1 MTAPN
6 PADCVAKRGS
16 STILVLAWEL
26 KHVKTLY
33 FDCFSGISGDM
44 TIGALLDLGVDFD
57 YLKTEVGKLPL
68 AEFDA
73 GFDLRVSSVLRAKIK
88 ATKFDVVVAGES
100 HHAHGPAHHD
110 HSDAH
115 RQGPEHAHS
124 HEHSDDPGGG
134 HFHRKASD
142 IIRMIQKSGLS
153 SPVRERAVAI
163 FEKLAVSEGQVHD
176 IRPEDV
182 EFHEVGAIDSIVDVV
197 GTAIGL
203 DALEVERFMCSPIN
217 IGGGFIH
224 CQHGVYPVPAPAT
237 ANLLTHAPVYSK
249 HVDAELVTPT
259 GAAILAATIDEF
271 GPMDGFQ
278 IESIGYGAGTKSFAA
293 FPNCL
298 RLFLG
303 TVVPPNQ
310 TVSKD
315 AVVVIE
321 ANIDDM
327 SAEAL
332 AYAGEKLLASGAL
345 DVVTIPVVMKKG
357 RPGYLLQV
365 LAAPGAE
372 QMLSRTMF
380 EETTTIG
387 LRMRP
392 MSRRVLDRE
401 TVAVETPHGKVALKV
416 SRFEGR
422 VVNVSPE
429 YDDCARLARETGR
442 PFHQIRD
449 DAIKSYE
456 TVKTNR

>member
-1 MTAPN
+1 M
-6 PADCVAKRGS
+6 
-16 STILVLAWEL
+16 
-26 KHVKTLY
+26 KTLY

-68 AEFDA
+68 ADFDA
-73 GFDLRVSSVLRAKIK
+73 GFDLRVSPVVRANIK
-88 ATKFDVVVAGES
+88 ATKFDVFVAGES
-100 HHAHGPAHHD
+100 DHAHGHTHHE
-110 HSDAH
+110 HSGAH

-124 HEHSDDPGGG
+124 QEHSDEHSVNRDGG

-142 IIRMIQKSGLS
+142 IIRMIQESGLS
-153 SPVRERAVAI
+153 GRVRERAVAI
-163 FEKLAVSEGQVHD
+163 FEKLAISEGQVHD
-176 IRPEDV
+176 IPPEDV

-203 DALEVERFMCSPIN
+203 DALEVERFMCSRIN

-249 HVDAELVTPT
+249 HVDVELVTPT

-271 GPMDGFQ
+271 GPLDGFE
-278 IESIGYGAGTKSFAA
+278 IDSIGYGAGTKSFDT

-303 TVVPPNQ
+303 TAVPTNQ
-310 TVSKD
+310 TAFED
-315 AVVVIE
+315 AVIVIE

-357 RPGYLLQV
+357 RPGHLLQV

-372 QMLSRTMF
+372 EMLSRTMF

-392 MSRRVLDRE
+392 MSRRVLNRE
-401 TVAVETPHGKVALKV
+401 TVVVETPHGKVSLKV

-456 TVKTNR
+456 AVQTDR